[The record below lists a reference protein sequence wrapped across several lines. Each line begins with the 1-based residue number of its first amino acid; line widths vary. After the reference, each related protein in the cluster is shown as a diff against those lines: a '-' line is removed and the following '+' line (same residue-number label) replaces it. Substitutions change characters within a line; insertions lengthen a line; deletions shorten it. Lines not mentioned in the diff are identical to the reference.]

1 MENLLESKR
10 QREGTESSKLL
21 WDKTLVTKIINME
34 SIQMIVF
41 QVNGRVKRKH
51 FQEVK
56 WLSS

>member
-10 QREGTESSKLL
+10 QRQGTESSKLF

-34 SIQMIVF
+34 SIRVIVF
-41 QVNGRVKRKH
+41 QVDESIKRKH